1 MRIDLLLRL
10 NVRIDLLLTCGQH
23 LHDST
28 ILIRGEVLREHSAST
43 YLTIQCKSQ
52 KYGINTNYK
61 LGIYVHLALNPHKF
75 CVKSHGWLWKEY
87 PAKSTD
93 LMHTCNSMTLVC
105 IEYTSPLGYNSQ
117 YMGSSSNEWWFYS
130 GEDHTF
136 SIWRRIA
143 M

>member
-61 LGIYVHLALNPHKF
+61 LGIYVHWHLIHINSVLNLTGGYE
-75 CVKSHGWLWKEY
+75 KSTLRNPQILCILVTLWLWFVSNT
-87 PAKSTD
+87 PPHWDTIASTWGH
-93 LMHTCNSMTLVC
+93 LLTNGGFTVGKTTNSV
-105 IEYTSPLGYNSQ
+105 Y
-117 YMGSSSNEWWFYS
+117 
-130 GEDHTF
+130 DVV
-136 SIWRRIA
+136 
-143 M
+143 